1 MDNLAEK
8 TEELL
13 QPILAG
19 GSLFVVDIE
28 IKGTGNRPVINI
40 FLDNEKGGVDV
51 DECAKISN
59 ELSVVLEAHELVG
72 ENYVLNVSSPGL
84 NRPLKD
90 IRQFRKNVG
99 RKVSVSYSSD
109 EGPKTI
115 PGTFTN
121 FNDDVLTVEKEN
133 GEPVEIPYAAVT
145 HAKVFPAW

>member
-8 TEELL
+8 TEEFL

-28 IKGTGNRPVINI
+28 IKGSGNRPVINI
-40 FLDNEKGGVDV
+40 YLDNEEGGVDV

-84 NRPLKD
+84 DRPLKD
-90 IRQFRKNVG
+90 IRQYRKNVG
-99 RKVSVSYSSD
+99 RKVSVSYNSE

-115 PGTFTN
+115 PGTFTK
-121 FNDDVLTVEKEN
+121 FNDEVLTVEKEN
-133 GEPVEIPYAAVT
+133 GEPVEIPYSEVT

>member
-1 MDNLAEK
+1 LENLAEK

-28 IKGTGNRPVINI
+28 IKGSGNRPVINI
-40 FLDNEKGGVDV
+40 YLDNEKGGVDV

-84 NRPLKD
+84 DRPLKD

-99 RKVSVSYSSD
+99 RKVSVSYNSD

-121 FNDDVLTVEKEN
+121 FNDEVLTVEKEN
-133 GEPVEIPYAAVT
+133 GEPVEISYSTVT

>member
-1 MDNLAEK
+1 
-8 TEELL
+8 
-13 QPILAG
+13 
-19 GSLFVVDIE
+19 
-28 IKGTGNRPVINI
+28 
-40 FLDNEKGGVDV
+40 VDV

-84 NRPLKD
+84 DRPLKD

-99 RKVSVSYSSD
+99 RKVSVSYNSD

-121 FNDDVLTVEKEN
+121 FNDEVLTVEKEN
-133 GEPVEIPYAAVT
+133 GEPVEISYSTVT